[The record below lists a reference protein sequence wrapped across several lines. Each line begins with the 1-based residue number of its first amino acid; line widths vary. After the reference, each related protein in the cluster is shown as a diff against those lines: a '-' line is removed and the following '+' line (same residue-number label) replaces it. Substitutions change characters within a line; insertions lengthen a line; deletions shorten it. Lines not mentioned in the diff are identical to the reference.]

1 MMLKN
6 LEHIQSISTYHQR
19 QHELVNFLYD
29 RFTVGMIFT
38 LIVSLVASVMVFY
51 ELSFQGREYWVL
63 AWLTAIFLFQYLRF
77 RLKAAYD
84 VIKSSEYH
92 THVLWKRRFVFGIF
106 VVGFWQGFGALL
118 VMPYIS
124 DNLQF
129 IIHIFLLGLGAGAI
143 AYLATSML
151 IYASYLI
158 LMILPVT
165 LYQFSL
171 GTIDGFVLGLMQLFM
186 IGAYFFGVKRMN
198 WMISESLHLRF
209 DNELLV
215 NDLQRLLSAVAKSN
229 KELDQ
234 ISTTDDLTSASN
246 YRAFRVRLE
255 EYRRKHST
263 SRLPLSV
270 VKINIDF
277 YHEYNAFYGQ
287 EIGNST
293 LVTVAQIIMGEVSQ
307 EGEIVARLNG
317 AEFGIILPEVS
328 CEGARIR
335 MESIIKTVES
345 HAIPH
350 PESKVGNI
358 LTLSM
363 GICCMP
369 INESVSARELIMRAD
384 NALRES
390 KKKGR
395 NNIELIRD

>member
-1 MMLKN
+1 MLKN

-29 RFTVGMIFT
+29 RFTLGMVFT
-38 LIVSLVASVMVFY
+38 LVVAMVAVIMSFY
-51 ELSFQGREYWVL
+51 ELSFQGLEYWAVGWIGL
-63 AWLTAIFLFQYLRF
+63 LFLFQF
-77 RLKAAYD
+77 ARLKVKQAYD
-84 VIKSSEYH
+84 NVISEDYL
-92 THVLWKRRFVFGIF
+92 THQIWKKRFVIGVY

-124 DNLQF
+124 PNLQF

-151 IYASYLI
+151 IYASYLV

-165 LYQFSL
+165 LYQFFL
-171 GTIDGFVLGLMQLFM
+171 GTVDGFILGMMQLFM

-198 WMISESLHLRF
+198 LMIAESLHLRF

-229 KELDQ
+229 KELDHF
-234 ISTTDDLTSASN
+234 STTDELTSAAN
-246 YRAFRVRLE
+246 FRAFRVRLE
-255 EYRRKHST
+255 EYRRKHIINN
-263 SRLPLSV
+263 LPLTI
-270 VKINIDF
+270 VKVNID
-277 YHEYNAFYGQ
+277 YYYEYNEYYGQ

-293 LVTVAQIIMGEVSQ
+293 LVTVAQIIMQEIAQ

-317 AEFGIILPEVS
+317 AEFGLILPEVS

-335 MESIIKTVES
+335 MQGIMKKVKQQE
-345 HAIPH
+345 IPH
-350 PESKVGNI
+350 PTSKAGSI
-358 LTLSM
+358 LTLSV

-369 INESVSARELIMRAD
+369 LNESISSRDLIMRAD
-384 NALRES
+384 NALRSS
-390 KKKGR
+390 KKNGR
-395 NNIELIRD
+395 NHIDLISD